1 MKKFT
6 VILIFAV
13 IVFAVTCMAVAVKNS
28 NVSDTAATR
37 EAAYDEPDIPP
48 GKYYLDGNTEE
59 IYLEIISRDEIS
71 FAANDNELLDFFI
84 PSYPDYGKCSGEE
97 QQLIDAAI
105 NEHIQFWQDS
115 RKYAVK
121 TVFLPDG
128 SKYTYA
134 AVKWELDKDGN
145 YLGLS
150 GPVYLDP
157 TTLRYC
163 GCDFVLMQ

>member
-6 VILIFAV
+6 VILISAV
-13 IVFAVTCMAVAVKNS
+13 IVFAVAYTAVAVKNT
-28 NVSDTAATR
+28 NVSDTASTR

-48 GKYYLDGNTEE
+48 GKYYLNGNTEE

-84 PSYPDYGKCSGEE
+84 PSYPDYGKCSDEE
-97 QQLIDAAI
+97 QQLIDEAI
-105 NEHIQFWQDS
+105 NEHIQFWQDP

-121 TVFLPDG
+121 TIFSDDVQ
-128 SKYTYA
+128 YTYV
-134 AVKWELDKDGN
+134 AVKWVLDNDGK

-150 GPVYLDP
+150 EPVYLDP
-157 TTLRYC
+157 TTLTYC
-163 GCDFVLMQ
+163 GCEFVLMP

>member
-13 IVFAVTCMAVAVKNS
+13 IVFAVTYMAVAVKNT
-28 NVSDTAATR
+28 NVSDTAAAKV
-37 EAAYDEPDIPP
+37 AAYDEPDIPL

-59 IYLEIISRDEIS
+59 IYFEVLSQDEIS

-84 PSYPDYGKCSGEE
+84 PSYPDYGKCSDEE
-97 QQLIDAAI
+97 QQLIDEAI
-105 NEHIQFWQDS
+105 NEHIQFWQDP

-121 TVFLPDG
+121 TIFADDVP
-128 SKYTYA
+128 YTYV
-134 AVKWELDKDGN
+134 AVTWVIDNDGK

-157 TTLRYC
+157 TTLTYC
-163 GCDFVLMQ
+163 GCKFVLMQ